1 MAVILSIMGLVIT
14 LFIAVLAS
22 TVIGGVVGW
31 IVEAVFP
38 FVAVT
43 LNGLAGTELT
53 GFELGAVLGFFGS
66 FFRSSCS
73 SK

>member
-1 MAVILSIMGLVIT
+1 MQIIIPAFVIVAL
-14 LFIAVLAS
+14 LFIAVLLS

-38 FVAVT
+38 FVIVT
-43 LNGLAGTELT
+43 LNQIAGTELT
-53 GFELGAVLGFFGS
+53 GFETGAVLGFFGS
-66 FFRSSCS
+66 FFRSSSS